1 MFEPIL
7 DPRKPNWKRRLACT
21 VLVLSLVMGFV
32 WIWRITQM
40 PLKSYK
46 GPLNPLSDE
55 ESHLATRLSAH
66 VAYLSE
72 TVGES
77 WLNHWQ
83 WNSET
88 PFVNLK
94 L

>member
-1 MFEPIL
+1 
-7 DPRKPNWKRRLACT
+7 
-21 VLVLSLVMGFV
+21 MGFV

-40 PLKSYK
+40 PRKSYK

-72 TVGES
+72 TVGER
-77 WLNHWQ
+77 WLNH
-83 WNSET
+83 
-88 PFVNLK
+88 
-94 L
+94 